1 MCIKFIIDMINHY
14 DELLLVCKNMQLM
27 WEFKNFKDKILE
39 VCNLLHEI
47 GITLIKKNYIGYQIL
62 MKTYDQNNL

>member
-1 MCIKFIIDMINHY
+1 
-14 DELLLVCKNMQLM
+14 M